1 MEVERIK
8 KKRNR
13 APQNQPLG
21 QRLVHFAIAARKNA
35 KQLAPGREKEMLLRK
50 ARQAEAAA
58 ELEEALSSPQVL
70 RHGGTL
76 LGSRRL

>member
-21 QRLVHFAIAARKNA
+21 QRLVHLAIAARKNA